1 MAELQLALP
10 ARCYTT
16 RSWILNIDLNKKL
29 FVDIHTL
36 IYLSYY
42 PMAKEMENGTGV
54 YSEPIWNDLH
64 RVALN
69 DGSGKMGWRFVDI
82 ELTY

>member
-1 MAELQLALP
+1 MPSRQQTTITMTSTGKLMAELQLALP

-29 FVDIHTL
+29 FVDIHTF

-42 PMAKEMENGTGV
+42 PVAEEM
-54 YSEPIWNDLH
+54 
-64 RVALN
+64 
-69 DGSGKMGWRFVDI
+69 GKWK
-82 ELTY
+82 